1 MPQLKFLD
9 LTVSYRS
16 RLCWLDY
23 FIITL
28 YTFVTHKEHEL
39 STNITLFTENSSLSD
54 GIEIALKEISELSV
68 YSEVVESL
76 KADVALLDVDTIG
89 VSALSKLKDNSF
101 VIVLTEEKGA
111 RYLIESMTFGAFD
124 CIIDPLK
131 NPKLLGS
138 VKRALGINS
147 ELKGELLE
155 FAGDVVGSS
164 VSCAIVGDSP
174 MLQEVCKLIGQVGR
188 VDVPVLI
195 TGESGTGKELVAES
209 VWKVSTRWEK
219 PFVVLN
225 CAAIPE
231 NLLEAELFG
240 YEKGAFTGADT
251 ARTGKFEEAD
261 GGIMFLDEIGDMSLS
276 LQAKVLRVVQSGTF
290 HRLGSSKE
298 ISVNVRLI
306 TATNKNLE
314 ELVRIGRFR
323 EDLYF
328 RINVVKIH
336 LPPLKDRREDI
347 PLLMECLTRRHG
359 NQAGKDI
366 NGVTREFRDQLM
378 QYDWPGNVR
387 ELENVIRKAI
397 AFTKTTYL
405 TSYDLELSNRLTTDE
420 LKIAPS
426 LTDTLRGSVRG
437 MLNSENGNNV
447 YSKVVKE
454 AEKILLEEALSA
466 SGWNRSKAART
477 LGINRLT
484 LRRKLEE
491 YNITFP

>member
-1 MPQLKFLD
+1 M
-9 LTVSYRS
+9 
-16 RLCWLDY
+16 
-23 FIITL
+23 INL
-28 YTFVTHKEHEL
+28 YTFITHREHQM
-39 STNITLFTENSSLSD
+39 STNITLFTNNSSLSE
-54 GIEIALKEISELSV
+54 GIRHILNGLAELSV
-68 YSEVVESL
+68 KGDVTEASNPEVS
-76 KADVALLDVDTIG
+76 LLDVDTMG
-89 VSALSKLKDNSF
+89 LSALSKLKEHSF

-124 CIIDPLK
+124 CIIGPLHS
-131 NPKLLGS
+131 PKLIES
-138 VKRALGINS
+138 VKRAIGIGL
-147 ELKGELLE
+147 ETKGELLE
-155 FAGDVVGSS
+155 FAGDALGSS

-209 VWKVSTRWEK
+209 VWKVSTRWEES
-219 PFVVLN
+219 FVVLN

-231 NLLEAELFG
+231 SLLEAELFG

-251 ARTGKFEEAD
+251 SRKGKFEEAD

-290 HRLGSSKE
+290 HRLGSNKE

-314 ELVRIGRFR
+314 ELVRLGKFR

-336 LPPLKDRREDI
+336 LPPLKDRKEDI

-359 NQAGKDI
+359 SQAGKNI
-366 NGVTREFRDQLM
+366 KGVTRKFQDMLTQF
-378 QYDWPGNVR
+378 DWPGNVR
-387 ELENVIRKAI
+387 ELENTIRKAI
-397 AFTKTTYL
+397 AFTKTPYL
-405 TSYDLELSNRLTTDE
+405 TSYDLELSNKLSIE
-420 LKIAPS
+420 KNMESPS
-426 LTDTLRGSVRG
+426 LTETLRGSVRG
-437 MLNSENGNNV
+437 ILSSGKTDNV
-447 YSKVVKE
+447 YSLVVKE
-454 AEKILLEEALSA
+454 AEKILLEETLSA

-491 YNITFP
+491 YNIEFP

>member
-1 MPQLKFLD
+1 M
-9 LTVSYRS
+9 
-16 RLCWLDY
+16 
-23 FIITL
+23 
-28 YTFVTHKEHEL
+28 
-39 STNITLFTENSSLSD
+39 STNITLYTQNSSLSEGISNILD
-54 GIEIALKEISELSV
+54 GLAELSV
-68 YSEVVESL
+68 QNDVSGDHTAEVS
-76 KADVALLDVDTIG
+76 LLDVDTLG
-89 VSALSKLKDNSF
+89 VGELSKLKVGSF

-124 CIIDPLK
+124 CIIDPLN
-131 NPKLLGS
+131 NPKLVES
-138 VKRALGINS
+138 VKRALGIDN

-261 GGIMFLDEIGDMSLS
+261 GGIIFLDEIGDMSLS
-276 LQAKVLRVVQSGTF
+276 LQAKVLRVIQSGTF

-314 ELVRIGRFR
+314 ELVRLGRFR

-336 LPPLKDRREDI
+336 LPPLKDRKEDI
-347 PLLMECLTRRHG
+347 PLLMECLTRRHAS
-359 NQAGKDI
+359 QAGKDI
-366 NGVTREFRDQLM
+366 NGVSREFRDQLM

-397 AFTKTTYL
+397 AFTKTNYL
-405 TSYDLELSNRLTTDE
+405 TSYDLELNTRIAANE
-420 LKIAPS
+420 LMDAQS

-437 MLNSENGNNV
+437 MLSSEDSDNV
-447 YSKVVKE
+447 YSKIVKE

-466 SGWNRSKAART
+466 SGWNRSRAARK

>member
-1 MPQLKFLD
+1 M
-9 LTVSYRS
+9 
-16 RLCWLDY
+16 
-23 FIITL
+23 
-28 YTFVTHKEHEL
+28 
-39 STNITLFTENSSLSD
+39 STNITLFTNNSSLSE
-54 GIEIALKEISELSV
+54 GISRALSGITVLSI
-68 YSEVVESL
+68 YSEVGKTNNS
-76 KADVALLDVDTIG
+76 DVSLLDVDTMG
-89 VSALSKLKDNSF
+89 VSALGRLKEHSF
-101 VIVLTEEKGA
+101 VIVLTQEKGA

-124 CIIDPLK
+124 CIIDPIN
-131 NPKLLGS
+131 NPKLIES
-138 VKRALGINS
+138 IKRAVGIGL
-147 ELKGELLE
+147 ETKGELLE

-219 PFVVLN
+219 TFVVLN

-231 NLLEAELFG
+231 SLLEAELFG

-261 GGIMFLDEIGDMSLS
+261 EGIMFLDEIGDMSLS

-290 HRLGSSKE
+290 HRLGSNKE

-314 ELVRIGRFR
+314 ELVRLGKFR

-336 LPPLKDRREDI
+336 LPPLKDRKEDI

-366 NGVTREFRDQLM
+366 KGVTRKFQDRLM

-387 ELENVIRKAI
+387 ELENAIRKAI
-397 AFTKTTYL
+397 AFTKTPYL
-405 TSYDLELSNRLTTDE
+405 TSYDLEFNNNLSIEKITDS
-420 LKIAPS
+420 PS
-426 LTDTLRGSVRG
+426 LTETLRKSVRKI
-437 MLNSENGNNV
+437 LNSEKNNNV
-447 YSKVVKE
+447 YSQVVKE

-491 YNITFP
+491 YHITFP

>member
-1 MPQLKFLD
+1 M
-9 LTVSYRS
+9 
-16 RLCWLDY
+16 
-23 FIITL
+23 
-28 YTFVTHKEHEL
+28 
-39 STNITLFTENSSLSD
+39 STNITLFTKNPSLSA
-54 GIEIALKEISELSV
+54 GITKALSGIAKVSVTDDPSEPN
-68 YSEVVESL
+68 YSEVS
-76 KADVALLDVDTIG
+76 LLDVDTIG
-89 VSALSKLKDNSF
+89 VSALGRLKEKSF

-111 RYLIESMTFGAFD
+111 RYLIESMTFGAYD
-124 CIIDPLK
+124 CIISPLD
-131 NPKLLGS
+131 NPMLVDS
-138 VKRALGINS
+138 VKRALGIR
-147 ELKGELLE
+147 LE
-155 FAGDVVGSS
+155 TKESLIDFPGNVEGSS
-164 VSCAIVGDSP
+164 VTCAIVGDSP

-231 NLLEAELFG
+231 ALLEAELFG

-261 GGIMFLDEIGDMSLS
+261 GGIIFLDEIGDMSLS

-314 ELVRIGRFR
+314 ELVRQGQFR

-328 RINVVKIH
+328 RINVVKID
-336 LPPLKDRREDI
+336 LPPLKDRKEDI
-347 PLLMECLTRRHG
+347 PLLMECLTRRHS

-366 NGVTREFRDQLM
+366 QGVTSKFQKKLM
-378 QYDWPGNVR
+378 EYDWPGNVR
-387 ELENVIRKAI
+387 ELENAIRKAI
-397 AFTKTTYL
+397 AFTKTPYL
-405 TSYDLELSNRLTTDE
+405 TSYDLDLKNRLSTDE
-420 LKIAPS
+420 LKEVPS
-426 LTDTLRGSVRG
+426 FKDTLRSSVRG
-437 MLNSENGNNV
+437 LLNSGQNENV
-447 YSKVVKE
+447 YSQIVKE

>member
-1 MPQLKFLD
+1 M
-9 LTVSYRS
+9 
-16 RLCWLDY
+16 
-23 FIITL
+23 
-28 YTFVTHKEHEL
+28 
-39 STNITLFTENSSLSD
+39 STNITLYTNNSSLSV
-54 GIEIALKEISELSV
+54 GIGKILHGLVDLSV
-68 YSEVVESL
+68 KDNTSEPNYSEVS
-76 KADVALLDVDTIG
+76 LLDVDTMG
-89 VSALSKLKDNSF
+89 VSLLGKLKENSF

-124 CIIDPLK
+124 CIIDPLN
-131 NPKLLGS
+131 NPKLIES
-138 VKRALGINS
+138 VERAMGIGHEMS
-147 ELKGELLE
+147 GELLD
-155 FAGDVVGSS
+155 FTGDALGSS

-209 VWKVSTRWEK
+209 VWKVSTRWEN

-231 NLLEAELFG
+231 TLLEAELFG

-261 GGIMFLDEIGDMSLS
+261 LGIMFLDEIGDMSLS
-276 LQAKVLRVVQSGTF
+276 LQAKVLRVIQSGTF
-290 HRLGSSKE
+290 HRLGSNKE

-314 ELVRIGRFR
+314 ELVRLGKFR

-336 LPPLKDRREDI
+336 LPPLKERKEDI

-359 NQAGKDI
+359 SQAGKEI
-366 NGVTREFRDQLM
+366 KGVTKNFQDKLTQF
-378 QYDWPGNVR
+378 DWPGNVR
-387 ELENVIRKAI
+387 ELENTIRKAI
-397 AFTKTTYL
+397 AFTKTPYL
-405 TSYDLELSNRLTTDE
+405 TSYDLELKN
-420 LKIAPS
+420 KPS
-426 LTDTLRGSVRG
+426 LDMNTKSPSLKETLRDSVKG
-437 MLNSENGNNV
+437 ILDSGKNDNV
-447 YSKVVKE
+447 YSLVVKQ

>member
-1 MPQLKFLD
+1 M
-9 LTVSYRS
+9 
-16 RLCWLDY
+16 
-23 FIITL
+23 
-28 YTFVTHKEHEL
+28 
-39 STNITLFTENSSLSD
+39 STNITLYTQNSTLSE
-54 GIEIALKEISELSV
+54 GIEKILSALGELSTQTDTTEPKKV
-68 YSEVVESL
+68 EVS
-76 KADVALLDVDTIG
+76 LLDVDTLG
-89 VSALSKLKDNSF
+89 VGALNKLKKDSF
-101 VIVLTEEKGA
+101 VIVITEEKGT

-124 CIIDPLK
+124 CITDPLN
-131 NPKLLGS
+131 NPKLVDS
-138 VKRALGINS
+138 VKRALGIDE
-147 ELKGELLE
+147 ELKGERLE

-209 VWKVSTRWEK
+209 VWKVSSRWEK

-314 ELVRIGRFR
+314 ELVRLGRFR

-336 LPPLKDRREDI
+336 LPPLKDRKEDI

-359 NQAGKDI
+359 GQAGKDI
-366 NGVTREFRDQLM
+366 NGVTIQFRDRLM

-387 ELENVIRKAI
+387 ELENAIRKAI

-405 TSYDLELSNRLTTDE
+405 TSYDLELNNRLATDE
-420 LKIAPS
+420 LKETPS
-426 LTDTLRGSVRG
+426 LTDTLRDSVRG

>member
-1 MPQLKFLD
+1 MN
-9 LTVSYRS
+9 
-16 RLCWLDY
+16 
-23 FIITL
+23 
-28 YTFVTHKEHEL
+28 
-39 STNITLFTENSSLSD
+39 TNITLFSKNSSLAQ
-54 GIEIALKEISELSV
+54 GIKEALEGIVELSV
-68 YSEVVESL
+68 NSELNESDYSEVS
-76 KADVALLDVDTIG
+76 LLDVDTIG
-89 VSALSKLKDNSF
+89 VSALSRLKEKSF

-124 CIIDPLK
+124 CIIGPLN
-131 NPKLLGS
+131 NPMLIDS
-138 VKRALGINS
+138 VKRALGIKL
-147 ELKGELLE
+147 ETKGELLE
-155 FAGDVVGSS
+155 FTGDMEGSS

-231 NLLEAELFG
+231 TLLEAELFG

-314 ELVRIGRFR
+314 ELVRLGKFR

-328 RINVVKIH
+328 RINVVQIH
-336 LPPLKDRREDI
+336 LPPLKDRKEDI
-347 PLLMECLTRRHG
+347 PLLMECLTRRHS
-359 NQAGKDI
+359 NQAGKNI
-366 NGVTREFRDQLM
+366 QGITEKFQNKLM
-378 QYDWPGNVR
+378 DYDWPGNVR
-387 ELENVIRKAI
+387 ELENAIRKAI
-397 AFTKTTYL
+397 AFTKTPYL
-405 TSYDLELSNRLTTDE
+405 TSYDLDLNNRLSTNE
-420 LKIAPS
+420 LKESPS
-426 LTDTLRGSVRG
+426 LEETLRSSVRKLISTG
-437 MLNSENGNNV
+437 QSDNV
-447 YSKVVKE
+447 YSQIVKE

-491 YNITFP
+491 YGITFP

>member
-1 MPQLKFLD
+1 M
-9 LTVSYRS
+9 
-16 RLCWLDY
+16 
-23 FIITL
+23 
-28 YTFVTHKEHEL
+28 
-39 STNITLFTENSSLSD
+39 STNITLYTKNTSLSE
-54 GIEIALKEISELSV
+54 GIRKILENVADLYIQSDVTETNNSEVSLLDLDTMGLSALGKLKE
-68 YSEVVESL
+68 
-76 KADVALLDVDTIG
+76 D
-89 VSALSKLKDNSF
+89 SF
-101 VIVLTEEKGA
+101 VIVVTEEKGT

-124 CIIDPLK
+124 CITDPLH
-131 NPKLLGS
+131 NPKLIES
-138 VKRALGINS
+138 VKRALGIGL
-147 ELKGELLE
+147 ETKGELLE
-155 FAGDVVGSS
+155 FSGDIIRSG

-231 NLLEAELFG
+231 SLLEAELFG
-240 YEKGAFTGADT
+240 YEKGAFTGADSS
-251 ARTGKFEEAD
+251 RKGKFEEAD

-290 HRLGSSKE
+290 HQLGSNRE

-314 ELVRIGRFR
+314 ELVRLGKFR

-328 RINVVKIH
+328 RINVVRIH
-336 LPPLKDRREDI
+336 LPPLKERKEDI

-359 NQAGKDI
+359 SQAGKDI
-366 NGVTREFRDQLM
+366 KGVTRKFQDVLTQF
-378 QYDWPGNVR
+378 DWPGNVR
-387 ELENVIRKAI
+387 ELENTIRKAI
-397 AFTKTTYL
+397 AFTKTPYL
-405 TSYDLELSNRLTTDE
+405 TSYDLELNNNLSIEKSKDS
-420 LKIAPS
+420 PQ
-426 LTDTLRGSVRG
+426 LTDTLRNSVKG
-437 MLNSENGNNV
+437 ILSSGKSENV
-447 YSKVVKE
+447 YSLVVKE

>member
-1 MPQLKFLD
+1 M
-9 LTVSYRS
+9 
-16 RLCWLDY
+16 
-23 FIITL
+23 
-28 YTFVTHKEHEL
+28 
-39 STNITLFTENSSLSD
+39 STNITLFTKNSSLSEGIKEAVD
-54 GIEIALKEISELSV
+54 GIAELSV
-68 YSEVVESL
+68 TSELNESNYSEVS
-76 KADVALLDVDTIG
+76 LLDVDTIG
-89 VSALSKLKDNSF
+89 VGALSRLKEKSF

-111 RYLIESMTFGAFD
+111 RYLIESMTFGAYD
-124 CIIDPLK
+124 CIISPLN
-131 NPKLLGS
+131 NPMLIDS
-138 VKRALGINS
+138 VKRALGIRL
-147 ELKGELLE
+147 ETKGSLID
-155 FAGDVVGSS
+155 FPGDVEGSS
-164 VSCAIVGDSP
+164 VTCAIVGDSP

-209 VWKVSTRWEK
+209 VWKVSTRWEET
-219 PFVVLN
+219 FVVLN

-231 NLLEAELFG
+231 TLLEAELFG

-261 GGIMFLDEIGDMSLS
+261 EGIIFLDEIGDMSLS

-314 ELVRIGRFR
+314 ELVRLGKFR

-336 LPPLKDRREDI
+336 LPPLKDRKEDI
-347 PLLMECLTRRHG
+347 PLLMECLTRRHS

-366 NGVTREFRDQLM
+366 QGVTEKFQNKLM
-378 QYDWPGNVR
+378 EYDWPGNVR
-387 ELENVIRKAI
+387 ELENAIRKAI
-397 AFTKTTYL
+397 AFTKTPYL
-405 TSYDLELSNRLTTDE
+405 TSYDLDLKDRLSTDE
-420 LKIAPS
+420 LKDPPS
-426 LTDTLRGSVRG
+426 FKDTLRGSVRG
-437 MLNSENGNNV
+437 LLNSGQSENV
-447 YSKVVKE
+447 YSQIVKE

-491 YNITFP
+491 YDITFP